1 LTKPEYSQL
10 RADAPIPDI
19 HERKESG
26 LTKAIQTQ
34 AILAALF
41 EATPDFVGV
50 ADAVDKHFLFLNRA
64 ARRMLGRGETE
75 DISGVRLEDLHP
87 APAMRTLTNE
97 GVLSAFQY
105 GSWEGESAVMNRD
118 GREIPVSQVIVAH
131 RAPTGDVRFISTVM
145 RDLTERKK
153 LEGQLRQAQKM
164 EAMGQLAGGVAHDFN
179 NLLTVISGYSE
190 IVLSELPVEDPM
202 RQPIQAISDAGERAA
217 SLTRQLLTFSRQ
229 TVLEPKV
236 LNLND
241 VIRHAENML
250 QRLIGEDIL
259 LTTVLNPAINCV
271 RVDPGL
277 FGLVLMNLAVNARD
291 AMPTGGKLTIETSNL
306 NWDYASTHPE
316 IQTGQYIMLAT
327 TDTGSGMTPAARMRI
342 FEPFFT
348 TKEVG
353 RGTGLGLA
361 VVHGIIKQS
370 NGHIEVYSELNVG
383 TTFKIYLPAVND
395 QVPAPTLLDS
405 GKSMMGVETI
415 LLVEDERAVRG
426 LALHAFQSCG
436 YKVLTATDG
445 RDAMLVAEK
454 CRGPI
459 DLLVTDVVMP
469 RMGGRELA
477 EALRS
482 AFPKMKV
489 LYTSGYTDDAVVR
502 HGILRKEVAFLQ
514 KPYTP
519 ISLTRKARAVLDAMK
534 PLSTSG
540 E

>member
-41 EATPDFVGV
+41 EATPDFVGI

-534 PLSTSG
+534 PLPTSG